1 MRWVSEEEL
10 RSARTVDLLSYLQ
23 ANEPWELKR
32 SAPGEYRTVS
42 HGSLVISNGRWFWNR
57 GGFGAASALDYLLK
71 VREMDLASAVDLIN
85 GTRLPDMSVPLPV
98 KEQLRE
104 KKTLALPTPAKLPA
118 KMLSYLQSRGI
129 STAVIK
135 QCMDAGTIYEG
146 RYQNESV
153 CVFIGKD
160 ETGKSR
166 FGCMRGISG
175 SLKRDCPGSDKR
187 YGFHIAAHAGT
198 NGALFA
204 FESCIDAMSHATMF
218 PDTGGHRLALGGTSP
233 VALLS
238 FLERNP
244 QTDHVSLC
252 LDADDAGRAAAG
264 RIHSMLAG
272 DERFSHIAVTV
283 DPPRTGKDYNDM
295 LLVMRQHAHQP
306 AGHRKGAG
314 ISL

>member
-1 MRWVSEEEL
+1 MRWVSEDEL
-10 RSARTVDLLSYLQ
+10 HSARAVDLLTYLQ

-57 GGFGAASALDYLLK
+57 GGFGGVSALNYLLK

-85 GTRLPDMSVPLPV
+85 GSGLPAMLVPLPV
-98 KEQLRE
+98 KERLHAER
-104 KKTLALPTPAKLPA
+104 TLALPTPVKLPA

-129 STAVIK
+129 NTAVI
-135 QCMDAGTIYEG
+135 QRCLDVGTIYEG
-146 RYQNESV
+146 RYQNEAV

-160 ETGKSR
+160 ETGKPR
-166 FGCMRGISG
+166 FGCMRGISS
-175 SLKRDCPGSDKR
+175 SLKCDCSGSDKR
-187 YGFHIAAHAGT
+187 YSFHIAAHAGT
-198 NGALFA
+198 NGALFV
-204 FESCIDAMSHATMF
+204 FESCIDAMSHVTMF

-233 VALLS
+233 AALLS

-244 QTDHVSLC
+244 QIDHVSLC
-252 LDADDAGRAAAG
+252 LDADDAGSSAAE
-264 RIHSMLAG
+264 RVQSMLAG
-272 DERFSHIAVTV
+272 DKRFSHIAVSV

-295 LLVMRQHAHQP
+295 LLGMRQNAHQL